1 MDLSKALKSGYYQ
14 ALYPEIGVPIY
25 DAFAIPENA
34 AYPYVIISSITT
46 NEIQNTTCKK
56 FNAEVTVDIVTG
68 FTRPTG
74 MDQAFDIAEDIDAII
89 NPMDM
94 DDININAYGWEIG
107 ETRLTSSNN
116 VQLRTGEYWIYRNI
130 RTYFHIVV
138 PFD

>member
-25 DAFAIPENA
+25 DAFSIPENA
-34 AYPYVIISSITT
+34 AYPYVIISDITT
-46 NEIQNTTCKK
+46 NEIQNADCKK
-56 FNAEVTVDIVTG
+56 FNAEVTLDIVTG

-74 MDQAFDIAEDIDAII
+74 MDQALDIAEDIDDII

-94 DDININAYGWEIG
+94 DDINITAYGWRVG
-107 ETRLTSSNN
+107 ETRLNSSNG

>member
-1 MDLSKALKSGYYQ
+1 
-14 ALYPEIGVPIY
+14 
-25 DAFAIPENA
+25 
-34 AYPYVIISSITT
+34 
-46 NEIQNTTCKK
+46 
-56 FNAEVTVDIVTG
+56 VTVDIVTG

-94 DDININAYGWEIG
+94 DDININAYGWEVG